1 MTFTQE
7 GIKLHN
13 GNFTVLDQPL
23 QPYLTNGDLF

>member
-1 MTFTQE
+1 MNIPQC
-7 GIKLHN
+7 GIKLHS

>member
-13 GNFTVLDQPL
+13 GNFAVLDQPL
-23 QPYLTNGDLF
+23 QLYLTNGYIF